1 MVLVSVLS
9 TLLCY
14 CFVDAEIAETHQAK
28 DNHLS
33 AVGWCLG
40 SFTKLGYYTRSVT
53 FTVTGEECLKWTEFP
68 DYVQQY
74 PNKGLGDH
82 NFCRN
87 PDGETIPWCF
97 YRKKTGSIS
106 WSECDCNHGAIRL
119 SGGASQH
126 EGRVELLYNG
136 QWGTVCDKNW
146 DDRDASVVC
155 RQLGLSEIGVGKKNS
170 FFGAGS
176 GPIHMDVVHC
186 RGDETALLECG
197 NSTLAN
203 GVCRHGNDA
212 GVVCGLPEGSVMPI
226 RLVGGEEDYEGRVE
240 VFHGGEWGTVCDDQW
255 DDLDAEVVCRQL
267 GLSGTAK
274 SWMWSHF
281 GHGSGPILLDEVEC
295 TGNELYLDECQK
307 SNWRQHN
314 CEHAE
319 DAGVSCDPFAD
330 GVIRLVGGRDS
341 SEGRLEIYRNGAWG
355 TVCDDRWTD
364 LNAQVVC
371 RQLGFSG
378 PGIVAPEAKFGQG
391 LGFILLD
398 EVVCTGTEL
407 ELLGC
412 ARSNW
417 GQHDCSHHED
427 VGVICAQAETNKISK
442 SNLGPVIRLVD
453 GENSKEGRVE
463 VYLHGEWGS
472 VCDDGWTDKDARV
485 VCRQL
490 GYSGQSK
497 ARTMAY
503 FGEGHGPIHLDNV
516 RCTGHEN
523 SLDECGTSSL
533 GIHNCWHSEDAGVIC
548 DYKEDPLEELS
559 SSGSLPSVC
568 GLRLMNRRKKRIIG
582 GNKSI
587 RGGWPWQ
594 ASLRL
599 KMFYRESRLLCGA
612 TLINNCWVLTAAHCF
627 KRFGND
633 TRHYFIRVGDYHTAV
648 EDEYER
654 EIPVEKIVTH
664 KNYQPDSSDNDI
676 ALVRLKGKE
685 GHCVTFNQYATPVCL
700 PGRKEKVR
708 INRQT
713 CYITGWGDTGRSYS
727 RTLLQGAVPLLPKKI
742 CESRYRNKFTARM
755 ICAGN
760 LSEHKR
766 VDSCQGDS
774 GGPLTCQRTGGR
786 WVILGITSWG
796 YGCGRKDSP
805 GVYTKVS
812 KFVSWIKKVTETK
825 VKMQENL
832 VSKQAEK
839 TSSGG

>member
-1 MVLVSVLS
+1 MGFVLYSVGSHPFTELPHTLSLSLSLCRSGCAQSFTGDLTVSTRLLPRARSLLSKCGNPFRNHQKAVLEIASFLITEISVGVAAARESGLGCDFRMVLVSVLS

-106 WSECDCNHGAIRL
+106 WSECDCNH
-119 SGGASQH
+119 
-126 EGRVELLYNG
+126 
-136 QWGTVCDKNW
+136 
-146 DDRDASVVC
+146 
-155 RQLGLSEIGVGKKNS
+155 
-170 FFGAGS
+170 
-176 GPIHMDVVHC
+176 
-186 RGDETALLECG
+186 
-197 NSTLAN
+197 
-203 GVCRHGNDA
+203 
-212 GVVCGLPEGSVMPI
+212 GSVMPI